1 MVEHSP
7 SHCLFGIRH
16 KEMTEQTKVPFVDL
30 QAQYR
35 SIASEVTG
43 AMMRAVERGDYILG
57 DDVRLFEEDFAKYV
71 GTSDAVGVG
80 SGLDAL
86 ELALRAYGVGPGHE
100 VITAANT
107 FIATVLAIM
116 ATGARPVLVDVDQET
131 YNIHPA
137 AIEAAI
143 TSKTKA
149 IMPVHLYGQPADMQP
164 ILEIARKHG
173 LTVIE
178 DAAQAHG
185 ACYDGRRAGS
195 IGHAAAF
202 SFYPAKN
209 LGAYGDGGMVV
220 TNDPVTADKIR
231 RLRNY
236 GQKVKYEHPVI
247 GTNSRLDTIQAAV
260 LRVKLRHL
268 DRWNSARGEH
278 AASYN
283 ALLAGSPIVLPKTAQ
298 KCTHVYHVY
307 VIQLDRRSE
316 VQELLRARGIGTGI
330 HYLIP
335 VHMQGACAGLG
346 YRKGDFPVTENA
358 ASRILSLPMYPELT
372 SAQREF
378 VAENTLRAITVSAD
392 TAPTAQTR

>member
-1 MVEHSP
+1 
-7 SHCLFGIRH
+7 
-16 KEMTEQTKVPFVDL
+16 MTEQTKVPFVDL

>member
-1 MVEHSP
+1 
-7 SHCLFGIRH
+7 
-16 KEMTEQTKVPFVDL
+16 MTEQTKVPFVDL

-35 SIASEVTG
+35 SIASEVTD
-43 AMMRAVERGDYILG
+43 AMMRAVEHGNYILG
-57 DDVRLFEEDFAKYV
+57 DDVRLFEEDFAKYI
-71 GTSDAVGVG
+71 GTSDAVAVG

-86 ELALRAYGVGPGHE
+86 ELALRAYDVGPGHE

-131 YNIHPA
+131 YNIDPA

-164 ILEIARKHG
+164 ILELAREHG
-173 LTVIE
+173 LIVIE

-185 ACYDGRRAGS
+185 AWYDGCRAGAL
-195 IGHAAAF
+195 GHAAGF

-220 TNDPVTADKIR
+220 TNEAATAEKIR

-236 GQKVKYEHPVI
+236 GQRVKYEHPTI
-247 GTNSRLDTIQAAV
+247 GTNSRLDTIQAAI

-268 DRWNSARGEH
+268 DGWNSARREH

-283 ALLAGSPIVLPKTAQ
+283 ALLAGIPIILPKTAQ
-298 KCTHVYHVY
+298 KCTHVYHLY
-307 VIQLDRRSE
+307 VIQVDRRNE
-316 VQELLRARGIGTGI
+316 MQELLTARGIGTGI
-330 HYLIP
+330 HYPIP
-335 VHMQGACAGLG
+335 IHRQGACASLG

-358 ASRILSLPMYPELT
+358 AARILSLPMYPELT
-372 SAQREF
+372 IEQCEF
-378 VAENTLRAITVSAD
+378 VAETLRQAISASPG
-392 TAPTAQTR
+392 TQFAHTQ